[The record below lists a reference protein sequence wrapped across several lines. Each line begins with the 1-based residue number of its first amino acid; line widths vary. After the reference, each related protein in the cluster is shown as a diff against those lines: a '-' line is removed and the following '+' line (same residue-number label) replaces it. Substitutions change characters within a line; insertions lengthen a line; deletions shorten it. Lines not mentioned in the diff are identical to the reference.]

1 MRDPRSC
8 AYGAEAE
15 GAHCGPPP
23 PPSPPPCSPRRGC
36 SSLAEARTERRRL
49 RDDDRPGAGSRDR
62 DPADVAACVEL
73 EQRIAIVSHV
83 VSGSTEAITKAI
95 NPKQLARLTGEA
107 QQSLVISARALELAD
122 APAALARSKRRL
134 VAGLREY
141 AADFERARRS
151 TARGDIET
159 AAGQLHD
166 EIALDKIVTSLKK
179 IDRACRA

>member
-1 MRDPRSC
+1 MRLLPLASLLATAGLLVACGSDRAAAPPETST
-8 AYGAEAE
+8 AAEPVPAIVS
-15 GAHCGPPP
+15 
-23 PPSPPPCSPRRGC
+23 PS
-36 SSLAEARTERRRL
+36 
-49 RDDDRPGAGSRDR
+49 
-62 DPADVAACVEL
+62 DVAACVEL
-73 EQRIAIVSHV
+73 EQRIAVVSHV
-83 VSGSTEAITKAI
+83 VSGSTEAITKAR

-122 APAALARSKRRL
+122 APPALARSKRRL

-151 TARGDIET
+151 TLRGDIET